1 MAVPSPAINVAP
13 SWPYSGAMV
22 KLNLRLPDDLHAR
35 VRTQAATDRR
45 SLNAEILHLIETGL
59 AAVAPETPH
68 RPGGDPR
75 HP

>member
-1 MAVPSPAINVAP
+1 
-13 SWPYSGAMV
+13 MV

-59 AAVAPETPH
+59 AAVAPEAPH